1 VIHVGHINLPFC
13 GTAVAQP
20 PSTQK
25 WHIYFHEIRKSFE
38 KAESHGESDGRLR

>member
-1 VIHVGHINLPFC
+1 VIHIGHIYFPLC
-13 GTAVAQP
+13 CTDVAQP

-38 KAESHGESDGRLR
+38 KAERHADFDG